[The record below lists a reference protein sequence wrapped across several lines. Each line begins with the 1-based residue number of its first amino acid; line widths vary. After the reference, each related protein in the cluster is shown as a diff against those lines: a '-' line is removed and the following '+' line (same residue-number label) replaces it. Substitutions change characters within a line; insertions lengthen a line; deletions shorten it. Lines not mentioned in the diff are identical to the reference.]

1 MSDATAARIA
11 TLEFLLRD
19 RLENYGYD
27 RSSWNT
33 LRSTRQRAKRWVNEI
48 VAKKGVNAL
57 DWGSATSNGRLT
69 VSITPAY
76 VVGQS
81 SNEEFTGLLRTLA
94 GRSFWPNTPEQTRRI
109 RKEICD
115 RGL

>member
-1 MSDATAARIA
+1 MSDTTARIA

-33 LRSTRQRAKRWVNEI
+33 LRSSRQRAKVWVKEI
-48 VAKKGVNAL
+48 VGAKGVDAL
-57 DWGSATSNGRLT
+57 DWASATSNGRLT
-69 VSITPAY
+69 VSLTPAY

-94 GRSFWPNTPEQTRRI
+94 GRSFWPRSR
-109 RKEICD
+109 D
-115 RGL
+115 